1 MMNNTISNPF
11 GSRDQAST
19 GNSLVDVEQERAIQE
34 VQASLVIAK
43 KFPRDSIAAMDRIL
57 QACTRETL
65 ADSALYSYNRGGT
78 EVTGPSI
85 RLAEAMAQNWG
96 NIQFGIR
103 ELEQRNNA
111 SIVEA
116 FAWDVETNVRQVKT
130 FTVPHIRDTRKGRK
144 VLTDSRDIYEMVA
157 NQGSRRLRACIL
169 GVIPGDVTEAAVR
182 QCEITQSST
191 VDVSPENIK
200 KLLGT
205 FLTEFSV
212 TQAQIEKRIQRR
224 IESIRPAQFLQLRKI
239 YQSLRDG
246 MSGVED
252 WFELS
257 GHSPLTT
264 TLNAANNAAPPD
276 SAAQGETNANHT
288 SEATS
293 SAQESAANIDI
304 VADELR
310 DRIDTAG
317 TVDQAKAIR
326 ADIESQKALL
336 GTALFTELK
345 NKAVKRY
352 YQVDAQNKVEA
363 AINSLPQP
371 DEPDAIER
379 FAAVEQTL
387 TAAKRHLGDELYG
400 QFRITLDDMKP
411 EYVD

>member
-11 GSRDQAST
+11 GNREQANT
-19 GNSLVDVEQERAIQE
+19 GNSLVAVEQERAIQE

-43 KFPRDSIAAMDRIL
+43 KFPRDSIAAMDKIL

-130 FTVPHIRDTRKGRK
+130 FTVPHVRDTRKGRK

-257 GHSPLTT
+257 GNSPLSA
-264 TLNAANNAAPPD
+264 TLNAASNSETPD
-276 SAAQGETNANHT
+276 SAAQGQTDAHHASEIAN
-288 SEATS
+288 
-293 SAQESAANIDI
+293 SAHESAAN
-304 VADELR
+304 VNTMADELR
-310 DRIDTAG
+310 DRIESAG

-336 GTALFTELK
+336 GNALFTELK

-371 DEPDAIER
+371 DEPDADER

-387 TAAKRHLGDELYG
+387 TAAKRHLGDDLYG
-400 QFRITLDDMKP
+400 QFRITMDDMKP
-411 EYVD
+411 EYVA

>member
-1 MMNNTISNPF
+1 MMMNNTISNPF
-11 GSRDQAST
+11 GSREQANA
-19 GNSLVDVEQERAIQE
+19 GNSLVAVEQERAIQE

-43 KFPRDSIAAMDRIL
+43 KFPRDSIAAMDKIL

-130 FTVPHIRDTRKGRK
+130 FTVPHVRDTKKGRK

-246 MSGVED
+246 MSGIED
-252 WFELS
+252 WFELT
-257 GHSPLTT
+257 GNSPLTS
-264 TLNAANNAAPPD
+264 TLNTFDNAMSPD
-276 SAAQGETNANHT
+276 NAAQGGSNSHDV
-288 SEATS
+288 SEAT
-293 SAQESAANIDI
+293 ATQELAANVDI
-304 VADELR
+304 VAGKIR
-310 DRIDTAG
+310 DRIDAASS
-317 TVDQAKAIR
+317 VDQAKAIR

-352 YQVDAQNKVEA
+352 YLVDARNKVEA
-363 AINSLPQP
+363 AINSLPNP
-371 DEPDAIER
+371 GEPEAEEL
-379 FAAVEQTL
+379 FAKAEGTL
-387 TAAKRHLGDELYG
+387 NAAKRHLGDELYD

-411 EYVD
+411 EYLG